1 MLQVRREGRIWMWE
15 KEEAGC
21 GEFPVFDK
29 HLKVPDQRNNIPVLT
44 VSFAFLRILFVNY
57 LLFSG

>member
-21 GEFPVFDK
+21 GEFPAFDK

-44 VSFAFLRILFVNY
+44 VSFAFLRILFK
-57 LLFSG
+57 